1 MNENTTTNNYED
13 DLFADLQGYEY
24 KEMLEK
30 ADNIVLGFVASTG
43 ATGAIPV
50 PFMDAPLIIAQQV
63 AMMASINAVFKID
76 VSKDALKSL
85 AIAVIA
91 VGGATLL
98 GRTIV
103 ANLLKFIPI
112 KGSIAGGAIS
122 AATAGLI
129 TLAMGKAYIEICKLI
144 KMGKLNVEDL
154 TNKTG
159 TDALKAAFKEQ
170 LHKNKNN

>member
-1 MNENTTTNNYED
+1 MNEDTTINNYED
-13 DLFADLQGYEY
+13 DLFADLQGYEH
-24 KEMLEK
+24 KVMLEK
-30 ADNIVLGFVASTG
+30 ADNIVLGFVTSAG

-63 AMMASINAVFKID
+63 AMMASINTVFKFD

-85 AIAVIA
+85 ATAVIA
-91 VGGATLL
+91 VSGATFL
-98 GRTIV
+98 GRTVV

-112 KGSIAGGAIS
+112 KGSIVGGAIS

-144 KMGKLNVEDL
+144 RMGELDVDDL

-159 TDALKAAFKEQ
+159 ADALKIAFMEQ
-170 LHKNKNN
+170 LRKNKDN

>member
-1 MNENTTTNNYED
+1 MNDNNTNNNYED

-24 KEMLEK
+24 KEMFEK

-43 ATGAIPV
+43 ATGAIPI
-50 PFMDAPLIIAQQV
+50 PFADAPLIIGQQV
-63 AMMASINAVFKID
+63 AMMASINRVFKID

-85 AIAVIA
+85 ATAVIA

-98 GRTIV
+98 GRTVV
-103 ANLLKFIPI
+103 ANLLKFIPV
-112 KGSIAGGAIS
+112 KGSIVGGAIS

-144 KMGKLNVEDL
+144 KMGKLNSDDL
-154 TNKTG
+154 TNKIG
-159 TDALKAAFKEQ
+159 TDALKTAFKEQ
-170 LHKNKNN
+170 LHKNKKN